1 MLKVEKYF
9 NGSVADNIFEDDL
22 TLRNYLAL
30 YCCVHGVRK
39 NGETLWTR
47 TQKADHETGAADN
60 K

>member
-30 YCCVHGVRK
+30 YCCVYGVRK
-39 NGETLWTR
+39 KWRACISNFWKNANR
-47 TQKADHETGAADN
+47 V
-60 K
+60 

>member
-30 YCCVHGVRK
+30 YCCVYGVRK
-39 NGETLWTR
+39 NGELVF
-47 TQKADHETGAADN
+47 QLLK
-60 K
+60 KC

>member
-9 NGSVADNIFEDDL
+9 SGSVADNIFEDDL

-39 NGETLWTR
+39 MESLYF
-47 TQKADHETGAADN
+47 QLLK
-60 K
+60 KC